1 MHMYVYMAW
10 ILSSCVI
17 NCLYAFW
24 RNLWASRVQSKGKN
38 IESGTR
44 LEGRGYEEHHWLPAP
59 SSPLLDPAFLA
70 LPVNSLPSELVS
82 VQFSCSVVSDSL
94 WLHGLQHTK
103 LACPSPTPRACSD
116 SCPSS
121 HDDIM
126 CSDAI
131 QPSHPLFPPSP
142 LALNLSQHRVFSSES
157 DLGIRWPKYWSFSF
171 CIRPSNEYSGFIS
184 FRINLFDLPVQ
195 GTLKSLLQHHT
206 VQKH

>member
-1 MHMYVYMAW
+1 MVW

-24 RNLWASRVQSKGKN
+24 RNLWASHVQSKGKN
-38 IESGTR
+38 NESGTR
-44 LEGRGYEEHHWLPAP
+44 LEGRGYEEHPWLPAP

-70 LPVNSLPSELVS
+70 LQVNSLPSELVS

-121 HDDIM
+121 HDRHHVQW
-126 CSDAI
+126 C
-131 QPSHPLFPPSP
+131 HPTISSSVSPFASCPQSFPAQG
-142 LALNLSQHRVFSSES
+142 LSSES
-157 DLGIRWPKYWSFSF
+157 DLCIRWPKYWSFSF
-171 CIRPSNEYSGFIS
+171 CISPCNEYSGFIS
-184 FRINLFDLPVQ
+184 FRINLFDLLPVR